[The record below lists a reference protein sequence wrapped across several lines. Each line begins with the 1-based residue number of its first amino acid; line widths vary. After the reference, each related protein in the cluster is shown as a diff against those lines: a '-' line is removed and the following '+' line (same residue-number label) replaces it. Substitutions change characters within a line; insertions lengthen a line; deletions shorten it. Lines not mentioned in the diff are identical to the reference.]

1 MDDRNILSKNSSIIL
16 FFEPGTEWKG
26 NLEVNGDVYFSDR
39 CSVLGNVTANNVYF
53 CNRCNAKNIMAKGNF
68 ICGDGNSFNNILAE
82 GSVKTGSYNI
92 FEAIRTKNNIS
103 ISDFTRFGELYT
115 ESSASIGLMCLGYCV
130 QAKLDVSIS
139 FYSVVDYIFSERNVY
154 AGACSCI
161 KNIEADGLVKL
172 AEDVKI
178 TNIYTF
184 GKVLLGIATKVFNSI
199 VAESVEAEEPFTPN
213 CVITQ
218 LVDEIQKQN
227 IDVTS

>member
-16 FFEPGTEWKG
+16 FFESGTEWKG
-26 NLEVNGDVYFSDR
+26 NLEVNGDIYFSDR

-53 CNRCNAKNIMAKGNF
+53 CNRCKARNIVAKGNF
-68 ICGDGNSFNNILAE
+68 ICGDGNSFNNISAE

-92 FEAIRTKNNIS
+92 FESIRAKNNVS
-103 ISDFTRFGELYT
+103 ISDFTRFKELYT
-115 ESSASIGLMCLGYCV
+115 ESSASIGLLCLGYCV

-154 AGACSCI
+154 AKALSCI
-161 KNIEADGLVKL
+161 QNIEADGLVEL

-184 GKVLLGIATKVFNSI
+184 GKVLLGIATKVFNRI
-199 VAESVEAEEPFTPN
+199 VAESVEAEEPFIPN
-213 CVITQ
+213 YIIMQ
-218 LVDEIQKQN
+218 LVDEMQKQN